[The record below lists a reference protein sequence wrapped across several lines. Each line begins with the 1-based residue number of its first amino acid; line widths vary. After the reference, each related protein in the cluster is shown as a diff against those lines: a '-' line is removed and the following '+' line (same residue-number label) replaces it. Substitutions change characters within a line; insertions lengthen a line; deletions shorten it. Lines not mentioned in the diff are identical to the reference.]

1 MPVPSDARQLLER
14 ATAILPA
21 SDEDLIYK
29 GIAAG
34 VSERIMAL
42 RKSRTR
48 LQRKHSSQEEL
59 ERKVK
64 TEGVSP
70 DDHTLYTDLLEWRAI
85 DHELSELLHTLEPIT
100 RLSSA

>member
-1 MPVPSDARQLLER
+1 MPIPSDAHRLLEK
-14 ATAILPA
+14 ATALLPA

-42 RKSRTR
+42 KKSRAR
-48 LQRKHSSQEEL
+48 LQRTYTSQEEL

-64 TEGVSP
+64 TEGVST
-70 DDHTLYTDLLEWRAI
+70 DNHTLYTDLLEWRAI
-85 DHELSELLHTLEPIT
+85 DHELSELLHMLEA
-100 RLSSA
+100 L